1 MRGHPVPGTTSS
13 ASRPPGPNNEE
24 QNIMT
29 PFRITVTALT
39 LVVAV
44 PLARP
49 VDEPPKHEGR
59 TLGGH
64 TGTVRVLYA
73 PDGRSRPS
81 ATTARSSSGTYR
93 GGPPAASSVTR
104 VW

>member
-29 PFRITVTALT
+29 PFRISVTALT

-44 PLARP
+44 PFARP
-49 VDEPPKHEGR
+49 ANEPPKH
-59 TLGGH
+59 
-64 TGTVRVLYA
+64 
-73 PDGRSRPS
+73 
-81 ATTARSSSGTYR
+81 
-93 GGPPAASSVTR
+93 
-104 VW
+104 